1 MALLEPDS
9 EDQPTASMP
18 PSMEVDQAL
27 DQLDPS
33 TDKPKAESVSSPT
46 SELTEFERMIPARLG
61 EDRGVG
67 VEGSDAAVSKDDA
80 GAVEV
85 SLQARA
91 ACVIFGTAL
100 LAVVAVVSVFIA
112 SERSALRRADADLFG
127 ALGDQAAHAI
137 IRHAD
142 AAQGDLSGPAFEA
155 IHSEI
160 ALLAEAKGVRQVAL
174 FFGDSQEVLSARPRE
189 AAERES
195 RSLPLPTIS
204 GPGRVLRD
212 DHLVVA
218 RAFRMRSS
226 DQSDAML
233 VVEAGY
239 PGFDRRMRDLMA
251 LSGRVIGLSAVF
263 LVFLIPLL
271 ARWLLAG
278 LVRVAAIAKSGGPL
292 TTEDTRGCGSEVF
305 ELVQRLEVDQAHVAS
320 LQRSS
325 AEIVESARQ
334 HIQSLRDQ
342 RAVSDRATEA
352 ARADARAATAAKAAF
367 VANTSHE
374 VRTPLHAV
382 LGANALLLETEL
394 DAEQIALAE
403 RSMRAS
409 KTLLSLV
416 EDVLDLARFDSREIQ
431 LQNEGFDPGR
441 LIEEVAELAA
451 PLAATKGLEVTVYVS
466 PAVPARL
473 MGDVARVRQ
482 ALMRLVDNAIKFT
495 EVGEIGMDLAWEMGT
510 DGTPRAIFTV
520 SDTGLGIG
528 DQERARLFRAFEQL
542 DSSNTRRH
550 GGVGLGLALVAR
562 IARAAGGEVR
572 LESRRG
578 RGSTFRLALPLV
590 VEPDEARRI
599 TRGERPNLAPL
610 DGVTVLVLDDS
621 PIGSKALGRTLTDL
635 GATAVVETST
645 YAGFENLLRTDI
657 DVVLLDSLLAGRDAF
672 LGAIESNEQGEPKPV
687 VLMAPAHV
695 SNLPTESRD
704 EAVTAM
710 LSKPLTRES
719 VVDVIRRALDDSDET
734 AKPTAPEEQLSDE
747 EAAEKELLESKMR
760 RRVRILLVEDNQTNQ
775 QLVQYILGK
784 RGYQVDVASNGRRA
798 VDACAVAE
806 YDVILMDCQM
816 PEMDGYEATCRIRG
830 LEAAQGRHTPILA
843 MTASVLESD
852 RDRCLTAG
860 MDDMISKPF
869 QPHKMLAWLETWL
882 LRSVYD
888 EDGEGP
894 AKPRVTRSQVKE
906 ELAQRSGEQPAP
918 VQDAISPSEEPVVA
932 PTPSDIEA
940 AAELERTIDG
950 ALDHDVL
957 GVLLEDEEGRVLASE
972 LIDGFLEITPDKLEE
987 MQAAVATGDLGLCA
1001 SIAHGLVSTSGT
1013 VGAVRLALMLRDVE
1027 RFARGGNGVDS
1038 ARIVESCVGEVDLA
1052 KRALLRAIS

>member
-1 MALLEPDS
+1 MGVDEAL
-9 EDQPTASMP
+9 A
-18 PSMEVDQAL
+18 
-27 DQLDPS
+27 QLDPS
-33 TDKPKAESVSSPT
+33 TVSQPSDDLPSPKN
-46 SELTEFERMIPARLG
+46 ELTEFERMVPQRLIQNDRSVQEG
-61 EDRGVG
+61 AQSAADEVDEDPG
-67 VEGSDAAVSKDDA
+67 
-80 GAVEV
+80 EV
-85 SLQARA
+85 SLQARG

-100 LAVVAVVSVFIA
+100 LAVIAVVGVFIA

-137 IRHAD
+137 IRHIDSAE
-142 AAQGDLSGPAFEA
+142 GDLSGPAFEA

-160 ALLAEAKGVRQVAL
+160 ALLADAKGVRQVAL
-174 FFGDSQEVLSARPRE
+174 FFGDSQEVLSARPS
-189 AAERES
+189 ATVDERN
-195 RSLPLPTIS
+195 RALPLPTIS

-271 ARWLLAG
+271 SRWLMAG
-278 LVRVAAIAKSGGPL
+278 LVRAAAVARSGASL
-292 TTEDTRGCGSEVF
+292 TVEDVRGSGSEVV
-305 ELVQRLEVDQAHVAS
+305 ELVQRMQSDQGLVGS
-320 LQRSS
+320 LQRSNR
-325 AEIVESARQ
+325 EIVESARE

-342 RAVSDRATEA
+342 REVSDRAAEA
-352 ARADARAATAAKAAF
+352 ARAEARAATAAKAAF

-382 LGANALLLETEL
+382 LGANALLLDTDL

-409 KTLLSLV
+409 ETLLSLV
-416 EDVLDLARFDSREIQ
+416 EDVLDLARFDSREIEIS
-431 LQNEGFDPGR
+431 NEGFDPGK
-441 LIEEVAELAA
+441 LIEEVAELTA

-466 PAVPARL
+466 PAVPMRL

-495 EVGEIGMDLAWEMGT
+495 EVGEVGLDLAWEVGA
-510 DGTPRAIFTV
+510 DATPRAIFTV

-528 DQERARLFRAFEQL
+528 DEERARLFRAFEQL

-578 RGSTFRLALPLV
+578 RGSTFRLALPLT
-590 VEPDEARRI
+590 VEPEEARRI
-599 TRGERPNLAPL
+599 TRGERPDVAPL
-610 DGVTVLVLDDS
+610 AGVTVLVLDDS

-635 GATAVVETST
+635 GATAIVETST

-672 LGAIESNEQGEPKPV
+672 LGAIESNDQSEPKPV
-687 VLMAPAHV
+687 VLMAPAHI
-695 SNLPTESRD
+695 SNLPAESRD

-719 VVDVIRRALDDSDET
+719 VVRVLGRVLDEETAASNDDLGGQSLIKNDET
-734 AKPTAPEEQLSDE
+734 Q
-747 EAAEKELLESKMR
+747 KELLESKLR

-798 VDACAVAE
+798 VDACAVAQ

-888 EDGEGP
+888 EVGEGP
-894 AKPRVTRSQVKE
+894 AKPRVTRTQVKE
-906 ELAQRSGEQPAP
+906 ELAQRSGEAPAA
-918 VQDAISPSEEPVVA
+918 VDSPGTA
-932 PTPSDIEA
+932 PERED
-940 AAELERTIDG
+940 AAEVERALDG
-950 ALDHDVL
+950 VLDHDVL
-957 GVLLEDEEGRVLASE
+957 GVLLEDAEGRVLASE
-972 LIDGFLEITPDKLEE
+972 LIEGFLEITPDKLKE
-987 MQAAVATGDLGLCA
+987 MQSAVASGDLDGCA

-1013 VGAVRLALMLRDVE
+1013 VGAIRLALMLRDVE

-1052 KRALLRAIS
+1052 KRALLLAIG

>member
-1 MALLEPDS
+1 MALWEPNS
-9 EDQPTASMP
+9 EDLPAASMP
-18 PSMEVDQAL
+18 PSMDVDQAL
-27 DQLDPS
+27 NQLDSSGEGSGAEAVPS
-33 TDKPKAESVSSPT
+33 PAD
-46 SELTEFERMIPARLG
+46 ELTEFERMVPVRKEAERSAIAAAQAG
-61 EDRGVG
+61 Q
-67 VEGSDAAVSKDDA
+67 VEGDDDA
-80 GAVEV
+80 PTEV
-85 SLQARA
+85 SLQART
-91 ACVIFGTAL
+91 ACVLFGTAL
-100 LAVVAVVSVFIA
+100 LAVVAVIGVFIA

-142 AAQGDLSGPAFEA
+142 AASGDLNGPAFEA

-174 FFGDSQEVLSARPRE
+174 FFGDSQEVLSARPR
-189 AAERES
+189 ADIES
-195 RSLPLPTIS
+195 GSGPLPLPTIS
-204 GPGRVLRD
+204 GPGRVLRG
-212 DHLVVA
+212 DHLAVA

-251 LSGRVIGLSAVF
+251 LSGRIVGLAAVF
-263 LVFLIPLL
+263 LVFLVPVLS
-271 ARWLLAG
+271 RWLLAG
-278 LVRVAAIAKSGGPL
+278 LVRAAATAKAGAPLASEDVKGSGA
-292 TTEDTRGCGSEVF
+292 EVI
-305 ELVQRLEVDQAHVAS
+305 ELVQRLEGDQALVAS

-325 AEIVESARQ
+325 AEVIDSARQ

-352 ARADARAATAAKAAF
+352 ARGEARAATAAKAAF

-382 LGANALLLETEL
+382 LGANALLMETEL
-394 DAEQIALAE
+394 DAEQTALAE

-409 KTLLSLV
+409 ETLLSLV
-416 EDVLDLARFDSREIQ
+416 EDVLDLARFDSREIK
-431 LQNEGFDPGR
+431 LSVEGFDPGR

-466 PAVPARL
+466 PAVPACL
-473 MGDVARVRQ
+473 MGDSGRVRQ

-495 EVGEIGMDLAWEMGT
+495 EVGEIGMDLAWEMGA

-528 DQERARLFRAFEQL
+528 DEERARLFRAFEQL

-578 RGSTFRLALPLV
+578 RGSTFRLALPLP
-590 VEPDEARRI
+590 VELEEARRI
-599 TRGERPNLAPL
+599 TRGERPELAPL

-621 PIGSKALGRTLTDL
+621 PIGSASLGRTLMDL
-635 GATAVVETST
+635 GATAIVETST

-672 LGAIESNEQGEPKPV
+672 LGALESNDQSEPKPV
-687 VLMAPAHV
+687 ILMAPAHI
-695 SNLPTESRD
+695 SSLPSESRD

-710 LSKPLTRES
+710 MAKPLTRDS
-719 VVDVIRRALDDSDET
+719 VVKVIRRVLDEAQDASSPVD
-734 AKPTAPEEQLSDE
+734 PEAVELSKQ
-747 EAAEKELLESKMR
+747 EAAQKELMESKMR
-760 RRVRILLVEDNQTNQ
+760 SRVRILLVEDNHTNQ

-784 RGYQVDVASNGRRA
+784 RGYHVDVASNGRRA

-830 LEAAQGRHTPILA
+830 LEAARGRHTPILA

-860 MDDMISKPF
+860 MDDMIAKPF
-869 QPHKMLAWLETWL
+869 QPHKMLQWLETWL

-888 EDGEGP
+888 ENGDGP
-894 AKPRVTRSQVKE
+894 AKPRVTRSQVRE
-906 ELAQRSGEQPAP
+906 ELAQRGAQVTEKSTSTPQPAKP
-918 VQDAISPSEEPVVA
+918 TEAATQQDR
-932 PTPSDIEA
+932 DA
-940 AAELERTIDG
+940 AAELERTIQG

-972 LIDGFLEITPDKLEE
+972 LIEGFLEITPDKLKE
-987 MQAAVATGDLGLCA
+987 MQAAVGAGDLTLCA
-1001 SIAHGLVSTSGT
+1001 SIAHSLVSTSGT

-1038 ARIVESCVGEVDLA
+1038 ARIVASCVGEVDLA
-1052 KRALLRAIS
+1052 KQALLRAIS